1 MAVWVNGVR
10 SDSETVSVHDAGFLR
25 GDGCF
30 EALRSYAGRP
40 FAVAEHIERLQ
51 RSAVALDIQLPRFD
65 ELAGWIDQA
74 ARSAGYGIVRV
85 VATRGGPDRATA
97 PPVVIVITEPL
108 PGYMSEISLHPIQA
122 PWHSAGRDWQLAGAK
137 TLSYGPNVNTSRIAR
152 TLGFDDALLVSDEDV
167 VLEGPT
173 FAVAWVVN
181 GVVETPAL
189 DLFILDS
196 ITRRYV
202 IDCTDRV
209 SEGRFPLAR
218 LGAASEVFV
227 MSTLKEVMPVIRVGD
242 YTFDPGPV
250 TSELAT
256 RFRAVLAAAGFEAAS
271 SN

>member
-40 FAVAEHIERLQ
+40 FAVTEHIERLQ
-51 RSAVALDIQLPRFD
+51 RSAAALDIQLPAFD
-65 ELAGWIDQA
+65 ELAGWIEQA
-74 ARSAGYGIVRV
+74 ARSAGHGIVRV

-97 PPVVIVITEPL
+97 PPVIIVITEPL
-108 PGYMSEISLHPIQA
+108 PVRMLEISLHPIQA
-122 PWHSAGRDWQLAGAK
+122 PWHSAGRAWQLAGAK
-137 TLSYGPNVNTSRIAR
+137 TLSYGPNVNTSRAAR

-167 VLEGPT
+167 ILEGPT
-173 FAVAWVVN
+173 FTIGWVVG
-181 GVVETPAL
+181 GVVETPSL

-202 IDCTDRV
+202 IDCADEVT
-209 SEGRFPLAR
+209 EGWFALSR
-218 LGAASEVFV
+218 LKAASEVFA
-227 MSTLKEVMPVIRVGD
+227 MSTLKEVMPVVRVGD
-242 YTFDPGPV
+242 YAFDPGPV

-271 SN
+271 FN